1 MDNSLHAANIF
12 NKHATQYQD
21 KFMDTSMYHD
31 TFDLFCG
38 LIKNQNSE
46 ILELACG
53 PGNITRYLLYRRPD
67 FKILGLDLAP
77 NMVRLAKANNPQADF
92 ELMDCRDI
100 YKIPKKYDAVMCGF
114 CLPYLSKPE
123 TMDLIKDAS
132 LILKPG
138 GVLYL
143 STMEDDYS
151 KSGLRK
157 GSAGDEIYMHYY
169 READLVE
176 ILQNNHFTTAHLQRK
191 QYQEKPDQMTTDM
204 IIIAVKNHQ

>member
-12 NKHATQYQD
+12 NKLATQYQD

-38 LIKNQNSE
+38 HIKTQNAG

-92 ELMDCRDI
+92 QVMDCRDI
-100 YKIPKKYDAVMCGF
+100 YKITKKYNAIMCGF

-123 TMDLIKDAS
+123 TLDLIKDAS
-132 LILKPG
+132 LLLKPG

-151 KSGLRK
+151 TSGLRK
-157 GSAGDEIYMHYY
+157 GSTGDEIYMHYY
-169 READLVE
+169 RESDLVE
-176 ILQNNHFTTAHLQRK
+176 VLNKNQFTIMNLRRK
-191 QYQEKPDQMTTDM
+191 QYQERQDQMTTDL
-204 IIIAVKNHQ
+204 IIIAIKNQQ